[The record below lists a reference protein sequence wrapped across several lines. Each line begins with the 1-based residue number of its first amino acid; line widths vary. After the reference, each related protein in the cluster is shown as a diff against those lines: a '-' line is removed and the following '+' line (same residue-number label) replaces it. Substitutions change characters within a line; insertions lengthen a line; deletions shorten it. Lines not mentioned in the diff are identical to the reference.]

1 MRYLIHTYIYALLLL
16 AIVGCSKESVGVVED
31 DVVEDSVTETVD
43 DGVISFS
50 SSSEVE
56 TRGSVVSG
64 DNLTKFGV
72 YSYYLPSD
80 GSVDYKSTTPQY
92 MYNTEVSFISSG
104 DNSGTWEYSPLRYWP
119 EHSTDALLF
128 WAYAPYSAD
137 RSDIYIDVTNTNE
150 AVIVYNSPSTMT
162 ETQDLVVAA
171 TYCTGDDW
179 KETVTLDFDH
189 MLTRVKFEFRNDLIS
204 SSVDDGDGTTSQD
217 EDIED
222 EEETVYSMLVRSIRL
237 INVRTISSYSIT
249 RNAESGEMVIDYCE
263 DGDLST
269 GSITATAGG
278 GGLEEIY
285 VMNNSTDYDAYTD
298 ITTKGEY
305 LFVDTNVISDDDK
318 IWIEAEI
325 EVYVYDEVK
334 GENELSITNTVVE
347 DITGIFKTMT
357 SDNSYALQLSY
368 KPIEGSA
375 LWVYSLGYWEDVYNK
390 NDM

>member
-16 AIVGCSKESVGVVED
+16 AIVGCSKGSVGVVEE
-31 DVVEDSVTETVD
+31 DVVEDSVTETTD
-43 DGVISFS
+43 DGAISF

-56 TRGSVVSG
+56 TRGSVVSE
-64 DNLTKFGV
+64 DNLTEFGV

-92 MYNTEVSFISSG
+92 MYNTEVSFVSSG
-104 DNSGTWEYSPLRYWP
+104 EHSGTWEYSPLKYWP

-150 AVIVYNSPSTMT
+150 AVIVYNSPSTMM
-162 ETQDLVVAA
+162 ETQDLVVA
-171 TYCTGDDW
+171 TKYCTGDDW
-179 KETVTLDFDH
+179 EEMVTLDFYH
-189 MLTRVKFEFRNDLIS
+189 QLTRVKFEFRNDLIS
-204 SSVDDGDGTTSQD
+204 SSVDDTTSQD

-249 RNAESGEMVIDYCE
+249 RNDESGEMEIDYCE

-278 GGLEEIY
+278 GGLDEVY
-285 VMNNSTDYDAYTD
+285 VMHNSTDYDVYTD
-298 ITTKGEY
+298 ITTEGEY
-305 LFVDTNVISDDDK
+305 LFVDTNVVSDDDK

-334 GENELSITNTVVE
+334 GENEELSITNTVVA

-357 SDNSYALQLSY
+357 SGNSYALQLSY

-375 LWVYSLGYWEDVYNK
+375 LWVYSLSYWEDVYNK